1 MVEFP
6 PVQPDLFRLVDRT
19 DEQTNSNRQ
28 QLDFRQRHLDVA
40 GDHQAFV
47 EYPIKDIDEPC

>member
-6 PVQPDLFRLVDRT
+6 PVEPNLLGLIDRADQQSNPD
-19 DEQTNSNRQ
+19 RQ

-47 EYPIKDIDEPC
+47 EYSIEYIDEPG